1 LRSQIDNTVSGTNPL
16 PTKSSRT
23 ATMRRH
29 RGTVRVDGADADAR
43 EVSEASFATADSVV
57 FFALSFLTPR

>member
-1 LRSQIDNTVSGTNPL
+1 
-16 PTKSSRT
+16 
-23 ATMRRH
+23 MRRH